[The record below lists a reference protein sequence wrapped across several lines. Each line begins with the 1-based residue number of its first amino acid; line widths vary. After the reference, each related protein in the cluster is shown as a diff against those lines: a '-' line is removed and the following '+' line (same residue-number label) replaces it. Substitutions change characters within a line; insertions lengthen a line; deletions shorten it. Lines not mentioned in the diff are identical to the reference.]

1 MTRVLIAAMMLVAP
15 SLAVAGPAEDAVMV
29 PVQKFVA
36 ALNADDAKAAAATM
50 TKVQSITDEFA
61 PFHWEGSKALSQWF
75 AGDAAD
81 MKTNDVTNAA
91 VSIAAPLHV
100 TISGE
105 HAYVVVPMTY
115 GYDTHGKKTTETA
128 LFTLALTKTG
138 GGWLIAAWTYA
149 LK

>member
-1 MTRVLIAAMMLVAP
+1 MNRLFVAAIMLVAP
-15 SLAVAGPAEDAVMV
+15 GLAHAGPAEDAVML
-29 PVQKFVA
+29 PIKKFVA
-36 ALNADDAKAAAATM
+36 ALNADDEKAAAATM

-81 MKTNDVTNAA
+81 MKTNGVTSGV

-105 HAYVVVPMTY
+105 HAYAVVPTTY
-115 GYDTHGKKTTETA
+115 VYDAHGKKTTETA
-128 LFTLALTKTG
+128 LFTMALTKTG
-138 GGWLIAAWTYA
+138 AGWLIGAWTYA
-149 LK
+149 LQ